1 MSVYVD
7 SVRNRLGRMIMCHMW
22 ADTERELFDM
32 AEKLEMRAA
41 WVQRP
46 PKVRWVHYDLSLGR
60 KQQALSLGAILTD
73 KYGFLEFVARQ
84 ENDIATVK
92 RVARLRKQWAKR
104 MSNANDISKQAGV

>member
-7 SVRNRLGRMIMCHMW
+7 STRNRLGRMIMCHMW

-32 AEKLEMRAA
+32 AEKLEMRAS

-60 KQQALSLGAILTD
+60 KQQALALGAILTD
-73 KYGFLEFVARQ
+73 KYGFLEFVAIQ
-84 ENDIATVK
+84 NNDK
-92 RVARLRKQWAKR
+92 RKVRRIRRLREKWADR
-104 MSNANDISKQAGV
+104 RVTVGEER